1 MIFFELHTTTME
13 KNKGIEAFHA
23 QTRQQWRKWLEK
35 NCTKKEAVYLIL
47 FRKASKTKSVYYLD
61 AVEEAL
67 CFGWID
73 SAKNKRDAES
83 AYQKFSPRRP
93 NSNWSDLNIKRAK
106 RLIKDGL
113 MTEYGMK
120 AIKMAKAKGK
130 WVVKKPAKK

>member
-1 MIFFELHTTTME
+1 ME

-23 QTRQQWRKWLEK
+23 KTRQQWRKWLEK
-35 NCTKKEAVYLIL
+35 NCEKKDAVYLIL
-47 FRKASKTKSVYYLD
+47 FHKASKTKSVHYVD

-93 NSNWSDLNIKRAK
+93 NSNWSELNIKRAK
-106 RLIKDGL
+106 QLIKDGL
-113 MTEYGMK
+113 MAEHGQK
-120 AIKMAKAKGK
+120 AIQTAKEKGNWIVKRPIKKAK
-130 WVVKKPAKK
+130 

>member
-1 MIFFELHTTTME
+1 ME
-13 KNKGIEAFHA
+13 TNKGIETFHA
-23 QTRQQWRKWLEK
+23 KTRQQWRKWLEK
-35 NCTKKEAVYLIL
+35 NSGKKEAVYLIL
-47 FRKASKTKSVYYLD
+47 FRKASETKSVYYLD

-83 AYQKFSPRRP
+83 AYQKFSPRRA

-113 MTEYGMK
+113 MTEHGMR
-120 AIKMAKAKGK
+120 AIKNAKEKGR
-130 WVVKKPAKK
+130 WIVKKSSKITG

>member
-1 MIFFELHTTTME
+1 ME
-13 KNKGIEAFHA
+13 MNKGIETFHA
-23 QTRQQWRKWLEK
+23 KSRQQWRKWLER
-35 NCTKKEAVYLIL
+35 NCEKKDAVYLIL
-47 FRKASKTKSVYYLD
+47 FRKASTTKSVYYLD

-113 MTEYGMK
+113 MTEHGMK
-120 AIKMAKAKGK
+120 AIRIAKEKGK
-130 WVVKKPAKK
+130 WIVKKRIQK